1 MHPSNR
7 ADCFPFPPFSSLFD
21 FSAWENAPRKSKS
34 GLAKPAFPR
43 FAPRRARPVFYRRG
57 RNVCILRTAPIVSPS
72 RFLAVFSIFQRGKS
86 LPYKSKSGLAKPAF
100 PRFARAGHTPFFI
113 GGATMYAS
121 FESRL
126 LFLPFP
132 LFSSLF
138 DFSAWKIAPLQKQ
151 KRPRAAAA
159 FCAISR

>member
-7 ADCFPFPPFSSLFD
+7 ADCFPFPLFSGLFD
-21 FSAWENAPRKSKS
+21 FQRGKTPPRKSKS
-34 GLAKPAFPR
+34 GL
-43 FAPRRARPVFYRRG
+43 
-57 RNVCILRTAPIVSPS
+57 SE
-72 RFLAVFSIFQRGKS
+72 
-86 LPYKSKSGLAKPAF
+86 PAF
-100 PRFARAGHTPFFI
+100 PRFARARHTPFFI
-113 GGATMYAS
+113 GGGAMYVS

-132 LFSSLF
+132 LFSGLF

-151 KRPRAAAA
+151 KRPCKARFRRGSPVPSTSRFLWAEPQCTYPSNRADCFPFPLFSSLFDFSAWENTPMQKQKRPRAAAA